1 MRLFVAAELPAD
13 LRGRFEGLQREL
25 REAPLPVRWVKVDGI
40 HLTLKFLGE
49 VAGSRLDEI
58 TTAVAG
64 AVRHVR
70 PFRLETVRA
79 VPFPARG
86 NPRLIWVEMRG
97 DVEQARSLA
106 SAIDAVTARIGFP
119 SETREFRPHLTLGR
133 VNGPGRQGWRDVLE
147 RAGGS
152 GLGRFE
158 VTECVLF
165 ESRLEPGGALYTAI
179 QRFRLLGEEAAGGT
193 A

>member
-13 LRGRFEGLQREL
+13 LRDRFEALQRKLSEV
-25 REAPLPVRWVKVDGI
+25 PLPVRWVKVDGI

-64 AVRHVR
+64 ASRHVR

-86 NPRLIWVEMRG
+86 TPRLIWVEMRG
-97 DVEQARSLA
+97 EVEQARSLA

-119 SETREFRPHLTLGR
+119 PETREFRPHLTLGR
-133 VNGPGRQGWRDVLE
+133 VKGPGRQGWRDVLE
-147 RAGGS
+147 RAGRS

-179 QRFRLLGEEAAGGT
+179 ERFRLVGEEAAGGT